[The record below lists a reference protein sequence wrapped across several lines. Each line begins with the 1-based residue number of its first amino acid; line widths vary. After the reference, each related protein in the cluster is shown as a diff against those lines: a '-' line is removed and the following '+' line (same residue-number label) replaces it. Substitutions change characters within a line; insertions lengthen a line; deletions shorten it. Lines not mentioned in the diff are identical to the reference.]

1 MNILFIGDIV
11 GKPGRRSVAYWVPR
25 LRDEFSV
32 DLVIANGENAAAG
45 LGITGALV
53 RELLQAGTQVI
64 TLGNH
69 TWRRRE
75 FVKAINEFDT
85 VVRPAN
91 YAEGVPGKGALVYEL
106 EDGRRVGVVNLLGRV
121 YMEPVA
127 CPFAVGAR
135 VVDELRQV
143 TPLVIVDMHAEATS
157 EKVAMGWHLDGKCT
171 GVIGTHTHIQT
182 ADERVLPGGTAYITD
197 VGMTGPLDS
206 VIGVERERVVRRFLT
221 GMPVEFK
228 VPKDR
233 PGLAAVVLEADD
245 ETGKARTITR
255 ILREDPRNE

>member
-11 GKPGRRSVAYWVPR
+11 GKPGRRSVAYWLPR
-25 LRDEFSV
+25 LRDEFAV
-32 DLVIANGENAAAG
+32 DMVIANGENAAAG

-53 RELLQAGTQVI
+53 RELLDEGIQVI

-75 FVKAINEFDT
+75 FVKAIDDFDT

-91 YAEGVPGKGALVYEL
+91 YAEGVPGKGAVVYRL
-106 EDGRRVGVVNLLGRV
+106 EDGRKVGVVNLIGRV
-121 YMEPVA
+121 YMDPAA

-135 VVDELRQV
+135 VVDELRRE
-143 TPLVIVDMHAEATS
+143 TPVIIVDMHAEATS
-157 EKVAMGWHLDGKCT
+157 EKVAMGWHLDGRCT
-171 GVIGTHTHIQT
+171 AVIGSHTHVQT
-182 ADERVLPGGTAYITD
+182 ADDRVLPGGTAYITD

-206 VIGVERERVVRRFLT
+206 VIGMERERVVWRFLT

-228 VPKDR
+228 VAKSQS
-233 PGLAAVVLEADD
+233 GLGAVVIEVNE
-245 ETGKARTITR
+245 ETGKARGITR
-255 ILREDPRNE
+255 ILRQDPRNE